1 MTLAAADEA
10 KYIQRG
16 IPVSNGKLAMWLFLV
31 TEIMFF
37 TGLIGTYIVLR
48 MSTPADAW
56 PKPHDVHLSELL
68 GAINT
73 FVLIFSSFTVVMAH
87 SAIVRGDRKKC
98 IMYIG
103 ITFAMGWVFLGIKA
117 YEYTAK
123 FQHGIMPG
131 RMGDNLIDP
140 AFRNLADSDAKD
152 GKIDLDRPE
161 YAHLAKEPY
170 LTYVSQ
176 AGRHPF
182 DPNAAKAYKDH
193 VKAKL
198 LEAIGPLTE
207 QLKAA
212 EEAATKEKKTF
223 SAEQR
228 RAIVDKASEK
238 ERDAYTL
245 VARINGED
253 PVRFNRA
260 ISPLEVGVETNE
272 LNHKYPD
279 LELPPYIPY
288 GNLWSSSYFAMT
300 GFHAVH
306 VFGGIVMF
314 GIILISGLMGGLQ
327 PNAWNKSMLEL
338 TGLYWHFVD
347 VVWIFLFPLLYLV

>member
-1 MTLAAADEA
+1 MTTAVADEQ

-37 TGLIGTYIVLR
+37 TGLIGTYVVLR

-56 PKPHDVHLSELL
+56 PKPHEVHLNELL

-98 IMYIG
+98 IRYIAV
-103 ITFAMGWVFLGIKA
+103 TFVMGWVFLGIKA

-140 AFRNLADSDAKD
+140 AFRSLTDRNGD
-152 GKIDLDRPE
+152 KIDLDLPQ
-161 YAHLAKEPY
+161 YKHLGDPNGPY
-170 LTYVSQ
+170 FKYVSQ
-176 AGRHPF
+176 AGLHPY
-182 DPNAAKAYKDH
+182 DPNAARMYKE
-193 VKAKL
+193 KIKGRL
-198 LEAIGPLTE
+198 MEISRPLMD
-207 QLKAA
+207 QIKAA

-223 SAEQR
+223 TPEER
-228 RAIVDKASEK
+228 KAIVEKASEK
-238 ERDAYTL
+238 DRELFTL
-245 VARINGED
+245 LARINGED
-253 PVRFNRA
+253 PGRYNRA
-260 ISPLEVGVETNE
+260 ISPLEVGVDVNE

-279 LELPPYIPY
+279 LELPPFIMY

-306 VFGGIVMF
+306 VLGGIVMF
-314 GIILISGLMGGLQ
+314 GIILLSGLMGGLQ

>member
-1 MTLAAADEA
+1 MSVSAADEA

-16 IPVSNGKLAMWLFLV
+16 IPVSNGKLAMWLL
-31 TEIMFF
+31 
-37 TGLIGTYIVLR
+37 
-48 MSTPADAW
+48 
-56 PKPHDVHLSELL
+56 HLSELL

-87 SAIVRGDRKKC
+87 SAIMRGDRKKC

-103 ITFAMGWVFLGIKA
+103 ITFVMGWVFLGIKA

-131 RMGDNLIDP
+131 RMGDNLTDP
-140 AFRNLADSDAKD
+140 ALLTLIDAHD
-152 GKIDLDRPE
+152 GKLDLDSPE
-161 YAHLAKEPY
+161 YKHFGDFNGPY
-170 LTYVSQ
+170 NQYVSE
-176 AGRHPF
+176 AGRQPY
-182 DPNAAKAYKDH
+182 DPNAAKMYKDRI
-193 VKAKL
+193 KAKL
-198 LEAIGPLTE
+198 LESLTSLTD

-212 EEAATKEKKTF
+212 EEAAGKEKKPF
-223 SAEQR
+223 SAAER
-228 RAIVDKASEK
+228 KAIVDKASEK
-238 ERDAYTL
+238 DRDAYTL

-253 PVRFNRA
+253 PWTRYVLVGKQAPTYTLVEGLKGDEQGKYNRA
-260 ISPLEVGVETNE
+260 ISPLEVGVEANE

-279 LELPPYIPY
+279 LELPPYIRY

-306 VFGGIVMF
+306 VFGGIIMF
-314 GIILISGLMGGLQ
+314 GIILVHGLMGGLQ